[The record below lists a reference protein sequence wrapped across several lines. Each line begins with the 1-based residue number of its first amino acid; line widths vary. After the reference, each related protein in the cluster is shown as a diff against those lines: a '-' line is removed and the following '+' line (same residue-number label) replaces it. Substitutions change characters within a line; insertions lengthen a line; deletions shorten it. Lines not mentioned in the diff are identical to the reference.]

1 LDFYVNTAVPILGVL
16 IAISTAAFLIWSY
29 SSWYDRFTRTTKER
43 EKGIDIAA
51 DVASLSNAG
60 TMQLR
65 TIAKAMHVKR
75 YSKLKRPELI
85 LAIVSK
91 KDELWRQQQGELFK

>member
-1 LDFYVNTAVPILGVL
+1 MDFYVTTIVPMVGTMIAVG
-16 IAISTAAFLIWSY
+16 IATFLVMGY

-43 EKGIDIAA
+43 EKGIDISA

-65 TIAKAMHVKR
+65 TIAKTMHVKG